1 MLCRECATEN
11 PDAARFCLNCGARL
25 VRSSAEELGAAH
37 LEPYLPRGML
47 AKLEGAR
54 LGRSMEGERRIVT
67 MLFCDVK
74 GSTAMAETLDPEEWA
89 EIMNGAFELLIAPVY
104 RYEGTL
110 ARLMGDAIFAS
121 SAPRSPTKTTPS
133 ARSRPMAQMQV
144 ELLPEPLR
152 SVSSIQIAL
161 VSGRVAAARGDPSR
175 AVEIADAILDRLRRS
190 EIRQF
195 VADALL
201 LKGTSLAAADAAGEA
216 ERLLQEARS
225 AAEELGCARILWE
238 VLLELSRLAAAR
250 RNDQEATQLEA
261 EARRLV
267 KQIAETIDD
276 DDLRSNF
283 VSSTGVKP
291 LLSSG
296 DAVSGGFP

>member
-1 MLCRECATEN
+1 MLTYRIYMDRGEIGRTIATMETCIAIAERGGFVPPQATIRADLASLLANLGDLERARELVDVALDVAVQRQPIALPWVIGVQAEVHLLAGELDEAEAAMAT
-11 PDAARFCLNCGARL
+11 DAGRAAARTAPVHGDDHRS
-25 VRSSAEELGAAH
+25 RSSADG
-37 LEPYLPRGML
+37 RG
-47 AKLEGAR
+47 
-54 LGRSMEGERRIVT
+54 GERR
-67 MLFCDVK
+67 
-74 GSTAMAETLDPEEWA
+74 
-89 EIMNGAFELLIAPVY
+89 
-104 RYEGTL
+104 
-110 ARLMGDAIFAS
+110 
-121 SAPRSPTKTTPS
+121 PRRGPS
-133 ARSRPMAQMQV
+133 RSRTT
-144 ELLPEPLR
+144 
-152 SVSSIQIAL
+152 
-161 VSGRVAAARGDPSR
+161 
-175 AVEIADAILDRLRRS
+175 ILDRLRRS

-250 RNDQEATQLEA
+250 RNDQEATQLQA

-283 VSSTGVKP
+283 VSRTGVKP

-296 DAVSGGFP
+296 DAVSREFI